1 MVPPPVDF
9 MEISARLQSL
19 PTLAPRPTATNI
31 NAFEEQLVDILS
43 TIPSGQSEDHG
54 FRGLIESAKMYALI
68 STIPWRNWPDPGP
81 TRRDKSTPYIG
92 NKFNL

>member
-43 TIPSGQSEDHG
+43 TIPSAQSEDHG
-54 FRGLIESAKMYALI
+54 FRGLVESVEMYAI
-68 STIPWRNWPDPGP
+68 TSAIPWRD
-81 TRRDKSTPYIG
+81 
-92 NKFNL
+92 